1 MCSMMQEKIPPRI
14 CIYMK
19 DVMNITGRKER
30 AAWKLM
36 AAIRKKYNKQK
47 GQFITI
53 SEFCE
58 YTGIKEQNILSH
70 LK

>member
-1 MCSMMQEKIPPRI
+1 
-14 CIYMK
+14 MK

-53 SEFCE
+53 SEFCD
-58 YTGIKEQNILSH
+58 YTGIKEESILAH